1 MAKTDPR
8 PKTKKGL
15 TIKQDRFVR
24 EYVKHGNGT
33 AAARSAGYAVPRQQ
47 SVENLAKPVIAK
59 EVLLLRARM
68 AERLDISREKLMN
81 DAAHDAEQA
90 ALTGQYSASN
100 ANRLFIA
107 KVQGYIVDRTESHHT
122 VDATIAHLDAL
133 KTIMGNHRAA
143 HTPVVVTD
151 VSDDDA
157 DGA

>member
-1 MAKTDPR
+1 MANTKELTPR
-8 PKTKKGL
+8 QAIL
-15 TIKQDRFVR
+15 AR
-24 EYVKHGNGT
+24 EYVKTGNKSL
-33 AAARSAGYAVPRQQ
+33 AARKAGYSIKSAHVQGHDTLKIPKV
-47 SVENLAKPVIAK
+47 SK
-59 EVLLLRARM
+59 EVARLRARM
-68 AERLDISREKLMN
+68 AERMDISREKLMN

-143 HTPVVVTD
+143 HTDVVVTD
-151 VSDDDA
+151 VSDDDDA
-157 DGA
+157 